1 MSNEDTAD
9 NAGESSTDESSTDR
23 QQEAGKS
30 GSSDTGDQTDWKAE
44 AAKAAA
50 DAEKWRALA
59 RKHESRAKD
68 NADAASKA
76 KTIEERLA
84 AAEKAL
90 TDRDVADVE
99 RNARL
104 ALAQVRTQVANSGF
118 KPDEVAGLFGALDPM
133 RLLTDGEPDAKA
145 IDQLAKDITRAAG
158 RATFDRDQG
167 RKGGDGPVDMN
178 TLIRRAAG
186 VQI

>member
-1 MSNEDTAD
+1 MPNEDTAD
-9 NAGESSTDESSTDR
+9 SAGESSTDESSTDQ
-23 QQEAGKS
+23 QQES

-50 DAEKWRALA
+50 DVEKWRTLA
-59 RKHESRAKD
+59 RKHETRAKD

-104 ALAQVRTQVANSGF
+104 ALAQVRTQVANAGF
-118 KPDEVAGLFGALDPM
+118 KPDEVSGLFDALDPM

-145 IDQLAKDITRAAG
+145 IDQLAKSITKAAG
-158 RATFDRDQG
+158 RATPDRDQG

-186 VQI
+186 VPI